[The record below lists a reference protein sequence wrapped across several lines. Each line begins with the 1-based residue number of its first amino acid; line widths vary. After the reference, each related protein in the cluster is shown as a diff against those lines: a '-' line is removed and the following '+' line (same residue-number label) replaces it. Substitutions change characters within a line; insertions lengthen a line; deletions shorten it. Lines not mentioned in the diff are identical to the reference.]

1 MTTLKNNKIILGVSG
16 GIAAY
21 KSCYLV
27 RELVK
32 LGAEVRVVMTPSA
45 CEFINPLT
53 FSTLSRN
60 EVIVNIFPGKKENT
74 KTSTWHIDFARWAD
88 LIVIA
93 PATVNTIAKIKNG
106 IADNA
111 LTTLVSARRCPL
123 LIVPAA
129 DEDMYLSQS
138 NQHNIAE
145 LKLQGVYFLE
155 TEYGELASGL
165 TGFGRMAEVDLI
177 VNKIKSIIS
186 NSHKDYIKKK
196 ILITAGPTYEPID
209 PVRFI
214 GNRSSGK
221 MGQALALAAL
231 HRGADVTVITGP
243 TNLSY
248 PPQIKVI
255 KVKTAD
261 EMLDAVKK
269 QFPKCH
275 IFISAAAVADYKPKK
290 VYSSKLKKRE
300 TKLTIELIENKDILK
315 EISKS
320 KKRNQIV
327 VGFSVETENE
337 IPNSKEKLIKKNLDL
352 IVINNPLKEGAGFE
366 VDTNHIY
373 ILRKDGTLK
382 QFPKKFKID
391 VANDILNE
399 IKNLNEK
406 RF

>member
-1 MTTLKNNKIILGVSG
+1 MITLKTKKIILGVSG

-32 LGAEVRVVMTPSA
+32 LGAEVRVVLTPSA
-45 CEFINPLT
+45 CEFISPLT

-60 EVIVNIFPGKKENT
+60 EVIVNIFPEKKVNT
-74 KTSTWHIDFARWAD
+74 KTSTWHIDLARWAD
-88 LIVIA
+88 LFVIA

-138 NQHNIAE
+138 NQKNIAD

-177 VNKIKSIIS
+177 VEKIKSIIS
-186 NSHKDYIKKK
+186 NSHKDYLKKK
-196 ILITAGPTYEPID
+196 ILITSGPTYEPID

-221 MGQALALAAL
+221 MGQALALAAFY
-231 HRGADVTVITGP
+231 RGADVTVITGP
-243 TNLSY
+243 THLSY
-248 PPQIKVI
+248 PSQIKVI

-290 VYSSKLKKRE
+290 VSPSKLKKNK

-337 IPNSKEKLIKKNLDL
+337 ISNSKEKLIKKKLDL
-352 IVINNPLKEGAGFE
+352 IVINNPLREGAGFE
-366 VDTNHIY
+366 VDTNQIY

-399 IKNLNEK
+399 IKNLNE
-406 RF
+406 